1 MLDFYYEPSEQ
12 ELKDILKRDRDDDEK
27 IRESVIKI
35 MEDVKERGDEA
46 LFYYSKKFDSSDLD
60 SLYVKEAEI
69 EDSANKIPSELKDA
83 IDQAAANI
91 RAFHEKERAE
101 GEVCET
107 MPGVVCRRK
116 IVPISKPGLYV
127 PGGTAPLFS
136 TVLMLAIPAKIAGCR
151 DIMLATPCKN
161 GSISPAILYSAKV
174 AGVDSILKVG
184 GAQAIAAFAYGTK
197 SVEKRNKIFGP
208 GNRFVSYAKIEAS
221 KNVSIDMLAGPS
233 EVMVVADKD
242 SNPLFIATD
251 LLSQAEHGSDSQAML
266 AFIGSKEDAEIKKD
280 EVYAEVNRLLNVL
293 PRSSFMKESL
303 SKSRI
308 IAFSDTK
315 RAMYA
320 VNMYAPEHLIINT
333 KNYNE
338 LLDMVESAGSVFL
351 GPYSSESAGDY
362 ASGTNHTL
370 PTSGFAS
377 SLSGVSLD
385 SFIKKI
391 TVQELSKEGVNN
403 IAKTV
408 MTMAKAEGLEAHSLA
423 MQVRL

>member
-1 MLDFYYEPSEQ
+1 
-12 ELKDILKRDRDDDEK
+12 
-27 IRESVIKI
+27 
-35 MEDVKERGDEA
+35 
-46 LFYYSKKFDSSDLD
+46 
-60 SLYVKEAEI
+60 
-69 EDSANKIPSELKDA
+69 
-83 IDQAAANI
+83 
-91 RAFHEKERAE
+91 
-101 GEVCET
+101 
-107 MPGVVCRRK
+107 
-116 IVPISKPGLYV
+116 
-127 PGGTAPLFS
+127 
-136 TVLMLAIPAKIAGCR
+136 
-151 DIMLATPCKN
+151 
-161 GSISPAILYSAKV
+161 
-174 AGVDSILKVG
+174 
-184 GAQAIAAFAYGTK
+184 
-197 SVEKRNKIFGP
+197 
-208 GNRFVSYAKIEAS
+208 
-221 KNVSIDMLAGPS
+221 
-233 EVMVVADKD
+233 
-242 SNPLFIATD
+242 
-251 LLSQAEHGSDSQAML
+251 
-266 AFIGSKEDAEIKKD
+266 
-280 EVYAEVNRLLNVL
+280 
-293 PRSSFMKESL
+293 MKESL

>member
-151 DIMLATPCKN
+151 DIMLATPCK
-161 GSISPAILYSAKV
+161 LYTARLAKALV
-174 AGVDSILKVG
+174 KLPWLFLLFTANIFKLRN
-184 GAQAIAAFAYGTK
+184 A
-197 SVEKRNKIFGP
+197 SV
-208 GNRFVSYAKIEAS
+208 
-221 KNVSIDMLAGPS
+221 
-233 EVMVVADKD
+233 
-242 SNPLFIATD
+242 
-251 LLSQAEHGSDSQAML
+251 
-266 AFIGSKEDAEIKKD
+266 AEIC
-280 EVYAEVNRLLNVL
+280 ANCQLL
-293 PRSSFMKESL
+293 
-303 SKSRI
+303 
-308 IAFSDTK
+308 FS
-315 RAMYA
+315 
-320 VNMYAPEHLIINT
+320 V
-333 KNYNE
+333 
-338 LLDMVESAGSVFL
+338 
-351 GPYSSESAGDY
+351 
-362 ASGTNHTL
+362 
-370 PTSGFAS
+370 
-377 SLSGVSLD
+377 
-385 SFIKKI
+385 
-391 TVQELSKEGVNN
+391 
-403 IAKTV
+403 
-408 MTMAKAEGLEAHSLA
+408 
-423 MQVRL
+423 